1 MTGPAEPV
9 TGPTREPAG
18 PTPRPEPASRRGA
31 IGPFSGR
38 QLLTVAAVIGVAALV
53 LTLATRP
60 IGTGPLGPTALPAA
74 TAYVVGPATE
84 GLSPGDVAP
93 ELEAVRADGTK
104 VTLTDLDGSPVRLAD
119 LRGKLVWINF
129 WATWCPPC
137 QAETPVLRDTAA
149 AYRARGLEIVGI
161 AVQET
166 TVDDVRAYAERYLI
180 DYTIAFD
187 ASADIFHRYRVFAL
201 PTQVFIGPDG
211 RILRVVNG
219 PLDRETIDGWLA
231 GWLPAAP

>member
-1 MTGPAEPV
+1 M
-9 TGPTREPAG
+9 TGPTRDPRDVAPLAEPA
-18 PTPRPEPASRRGA
+18 ARRGA

-38 QLLTVAAVIGVAALV
+38 QLLTVAAVIGVAALA

-60 IGTGPLGPTALPAA
+60 IGSVPVGPTALPAA

-93 ELEAVRADGTK
+93 ELEAERADGTK
-104 VTLTDLDGSPVRLAD
+104 VTLADLDGNPVRLAD

-149 AYRARGLEIVGI
+149 AYSARGLEVVGI

-166 TVDDVRAYAERYLI
+166 TVDDVRAYAERYLLE
-180 DYTIAFD
+180 YTIAFD

-219 PLDRETIDGWLA
+219 PMDRATIDGWLA
-231 GWLPAAP
+231 GWLPTVP

>member
-1 MTGPAEPV
+1 M
-9 TGPTREPAG
+9 TGPTRDPRDVAPLAEPA
-18 PTPRPEPASRRGA
+18 ARRGA

-38 QLLTVAAVIGVAALV
+38 QLLTVAAVIGVAALA

-60 IGTGPLGPTALPAA
+60 IGSEPGAAPALPAA

-93 ELEAVRADGTK
+93 ELEAERADGTK
-104 VTLTDLDGSPVRLAD
+104 VTLADLDGNPVRLAD

-149 AYRARGLEIVGI
+149 AYRARGLEVVGI

-166 TVDDVRAYAERYLI
+166 TVDDVRAYAERYLLE
-180 DYTIAFD
+180 YTIAFD

-219 PLDRETIDGWLA
+219 PMDRATIDGWLA
-231 GWLPAAP
+231 GWLPTVP